1 MRRIVAILLVI
12 IIVIAG
18 IIGFRMTRQT
28 VADRDGNPLRY
39 SFKDIDDKGLTGVF
53 VHNPDDTFSP
63 AIQNMPGFQGE
74 TATNTPDRFLWYV
87 ENDQSIGQYIPV
99 VDNKSELVVIYNV
112 DGDLPGSYYLEKYAV
127 KGYTVG
133 AHIRLDESK
142 NMYLCA
148 KDSLAGSQA
157 SAMLTKMEANT
168 DDEYTISKIS
178 GSDVL
183 PINNVDPNM
192 EMLLGLEKDKLY
204 KIRYYQG
211 TKARE
216 ATFAADTKVF
226 QSEKYIPIAT
236 PYRKTDSGYF
246 VVNLPVNLADGYY
259 YLSAIGFFEV
269 RRGK

>member
-1 MRRIVAILLVI
+1 M
-12 IIVIAG
+12 
-18 IIGFRMTRQT
+18 
-28 VADRDGNPLRY
+28 
-39 SFKDIDDKGLTGVF
+39 
-53 VHNPDDTFSP
+53 
-63 AIQNMPGFQGE
+63 
-74 TATNTPDRFLWYV
+74 
-87 ENDQSIGQYIPV
+87 
-99 VDNKSELVVIYNV
+99 
-112 DGDLPGSYYLEKYAV
+112 
-127 KGYTVG
+127 
-133 AHIRLDESK
+133 
-142 NMYLCA
+142 
-148 KDSLAGSQA
+148 
-157 SAMLTKMEANT
+157 
-168 DDEYTISKIS
+168 
-178 GSDVL
+178 L